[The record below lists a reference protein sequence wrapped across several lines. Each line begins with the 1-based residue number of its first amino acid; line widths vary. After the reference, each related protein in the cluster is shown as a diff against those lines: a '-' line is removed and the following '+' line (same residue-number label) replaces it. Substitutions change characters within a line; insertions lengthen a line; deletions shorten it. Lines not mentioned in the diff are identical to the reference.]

1 MEVSGMPS
9 TWSREKYI
17 RALKFAAEAH
27 SGQTVPGSDLPYIVH
42 VTMVTMEVI
51 AALAHEGGL
60 DGDLAVQC
68 ALLHDVVEDASISYE
83 KLTAEFGLAV
93 ADGVL
98 ALSKNGDFESK
109 HDQMQDSLE
118 RIREQPKEIWMVKLA
133 DRITN
138 LQPPP
143 GHWGVDKITSY
154 REEGIEI
161 LNKLGE
167 GCLYLSVRLRQKIAE
182 YSIMAL
188 ADGK

>member
-1 MEVSGMPS
+1 
-9 TWSREKYI
+9 
-17 RALKFAAEAH
+17 
-27 SGQTVPGSDLPYIVH
+27 
-42 VTMVTMEVI
+42 MVAMEVI